1 MIRAVLVDDEEPARE
16 RLQALLRELG
26 TVRVVGVAEDA
37 EEALE
42 KIIEARPNLVFL
54 DIQMPGRS
62 GLELVASLPPRA
74 RASSSAPRSI
84 STPSTRSSTTPS
96 TTC

>member
-1 MIRAVLVDDEEPARE
+1 MIRAVLVDDEEPARD

-42 KIIEARPNLVFL
+42 KITEARPNLVFL

-62 GLELVASLPPRA
+62 GLELVASLPPPRP
-74 RASSSAPRSI
+74 RIIFCTRSI